1 MISKPVPANSFYY
14 TCRYILNKPGAEMLL
29 VEGVRGHDYK
39 LMAEDFERQQQ
50 LRPSKEMACFHA
62 VLSFHP
68 TESPTN
74 ETVQQIAQEYL
85 KRLGI
90 VNTQFAITRHTDT
103 NHPHLHLVANMV
115 NNDGKAI
122 SDSWIGLRGKKVAQ
136 QLTQEYKLVQVP
148 EKNLKLTHLENMN
161 EYEVTKYKIFITI
174 SEQLAH
180 ARSIE
185 ELTQLLHRQGVET
198 LYKYKGQTDEK
209 QGISF
214 RMGEYSF
221 KGSQV
226 DRKFS
231 LGNLE
236 KTLALQQKQI
246 QEQQVQAPK
255 RELNRDLSVQ
265 QLDVSRREQVHK
277 AADHAKDIGTHI
289 ARGVEKSIEILMKPE
304 EAYNAMPYEL
314 TQEGHE
320 QNRKK
325 KKHEN
330 DQSHGLHR

>member
-1 MISKPVPANSFYY
+1 
-14 TCRYILNKPGAEMLL
+14 
-29 VEGVRGHDYK
+29 
-39 LMAEDFERQQQ
+39 
-50 LRPSKEMACFHA
+50 
-62 VLSFHP
+62 
-68 TESPTN
+68 
-74 ETVQQIAQEYL
+74 
-85 KRLGI
+85 
-90 VNTQFAITRHTDT
+90 
-103 NHPHLHLVANMV
+103 MV
-115 NNDGKAI
+115 DNDGKAI

-161 EYEVTKYKIFITI
+161 EYEVTKYKIFIAI

-185 ELTQLLHRQGVET
+185 ELTQFLQRQGVET
-198 LYKYKGQTDEK
+198 LYKYKGQTEEK

-214 RMGEYSF
+214 KMGEYSF

-236 KTLALQQKQI
+236 KTLVLQQKQM
-246 QEQQVQAPK
+246 QEQEAKQSRP
-255 RELNRDLSVQ
+255 ELNKDLSEQ
-265 QLDVSRREQVHK
+265 RLNVSRREKVHQS
-277 AADHAKDIGTHI
+277 ADHAKDIGRDSG
-289 ARGVEKSIEILMKPE
+289 RGVGKAIEILMKPE
-304 EAYNAMPYEL
+304 ETNNAMPYEL

-320 QNRKK
+320 QNQKK